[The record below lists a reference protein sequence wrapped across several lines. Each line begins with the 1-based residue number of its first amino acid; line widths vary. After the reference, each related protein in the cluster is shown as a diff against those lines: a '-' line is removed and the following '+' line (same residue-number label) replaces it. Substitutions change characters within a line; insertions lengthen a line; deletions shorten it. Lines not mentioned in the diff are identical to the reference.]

1 MTGEEDC
8 FDVPFAHDDSE
19 DLDLIEAAR
28 AGTRLAFGQL
38 YQRYAPHA
46 YGFAYQLTDSME
58 EADDLV
64 SEAFA
69 EVLERVVSG
78 GGPGRR
84 FLPYLL
90 TTVYT
95 TWCKQFVYE
104 HTVRGHLDRSDFR
117 PPAVDPAALA
127 DQIDLE
133 FLRRAFAS
141 LPRRWQSVLWH
152 LDVENAAP
160 RAVAELTGIHANA
173 IEVLAFRARDG
184 LRVAYA
190 QMHVSAPTEQA
201 CEEASPNLA
210 AWLCGRLRDRVRT
223 RIALHVRGC
232 RRCTNAARE
241 VSELLARIH
250 RLVPL
255 AVNQRVVVVPE
266 SRSVPSRRVTRAVI
280 GECRTSRPADTAG
293 LPRDRNPGQKIGQP
307 DKSGKERSCR
317 TEFVPAFTDERSSD
331 RR

>member
-1 MTGEEDC
+1 MTGEEDY
-8 FDVPFAHDDSE
+8 FDVPFAHDVSE
-19 DLDLIEAAR
+19 DLDLIEASR
-28 AGTRLAFGQL
+28 AGTRDAFGEL
-38 YQRYAPHA
+38 YQRYAPRA
-46 YGFAYQLTDSME
+46 YSFAHQLTDSVE

-69 EVLERVVSG
+69 KVLERVVSG
-78 GGPGRR
+78 GGPSRR
-84 FLPYLL
+84 FVPYLL

-95 TWCKQFVYE
+95 TWYKQFVYE
-104 HTVRGHLDRSDFR
+104 HIVRGHLDRSDFC
-117 PPAVDPAALA
+117 PPAVDPAALT

-133 FLRRAFAS
+133 FLCRAFAS
-141 LPRRWQSVLWH
+141 LPGRWQLVLWH
-152 LDVENAAP
+152 LDVENASP

-190 QMHVSAPTEQA
+190 QMHVSTPMERA

-223 RIALHVRGC
+223 RIALHVRAC
-232 RRCTNAARE
+232 RRCANAARE

-255 AVNQRVVVVPE
+255 ALNQQFVVVPE
-266 SRSVPSRRVTRAVI
+266 SRPVPSRRVTRAVI
-280 GECRTSRPADTAG
+280 GECRTSRPANTAG
-293 LPRDRNPGQKIGQP
+293 LPRDRSPGQEIGQP

-317 TEFVPAFTDERSSD
+317 T
-331 RR
+331 